1 MKYLFTCA
9 VVALAGVTACATAP
23 APVPA
28 AAERGVLPPAAAPT
42 DGRAL
47 PAGTDLHVEL
57 VDSLGENS
65 RVGDLFTA
73 AVRTPIVAINGAI
86 LVPEGSIVTGMI
98 TGVKRSDRAGDQ
110 AAIRVNF
117 LRIRI
122 GNTTHPVAADV
133 IEAGAASGA
142 PVGTVITGELRAA
155 LIAGPLGRG
164 IGSIIN
170 LGTGERESVLPAGSP
185 MTVRTRDTIELR

>member
-1 MKYLFTCA
+1 MKCLLTCA
-9 VVALAGVTACATAP
+9 ALALAGVTACATAP
-23 APVPA
+23 EPAPA
-28 AAERGVLPPAAAPT
+28 AVERGALPPAAAPA

-57 VDSLGENS
+57 VDSIGARS

-73 AVRTPIVAINGAI
+73 AVRTPVVAVNGAI
-86 LVPEGSIVTGMI
+86 VVPEGSIMTGMI
-98 TGVKRSDRAGDQ
+98 TGVDPSDGPGDQ
-110 AAIRVNF
+110 AAILVNF

-133 IEAGAASGA
+133 IDARRGSSD
-142 PVGTVITGELRAA
+142 VGVVITGDQRAV
-155 LIAGPLGRG
+155 LIAGPLGPG

-170 LGTGERESVLPAGSP
+170 LGTGTGAPTLPAGAS